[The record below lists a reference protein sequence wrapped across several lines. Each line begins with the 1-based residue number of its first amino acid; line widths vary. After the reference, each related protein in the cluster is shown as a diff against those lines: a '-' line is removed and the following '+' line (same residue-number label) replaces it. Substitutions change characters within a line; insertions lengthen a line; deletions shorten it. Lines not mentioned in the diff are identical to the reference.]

1 MTEGASKLLTR
12 LSTAQ
17 IGRCGELL
25 VQYRLLAHGVESAS
39 LTTDSG
45 IDLVAYSP
53 LSERAFTIQVKSALR
68 PKPAGGRGRPTMDW
82 WLREDSPAEFVALT
96 DLSRDRVW
104 LFSHQELD
112 RLAQQRSSGRLH
124 FYFYIE
130 GELPTQQ
137 YTGESFY
144 AAHLL
149 ENRIAEM
156 FAADDRNIIGK
167 QDDPR

>member
-1 MTEGASKLLTR
+1 VIGGEIEPLR
-12 LSTAQ
+12 PLSTAQ

-25 VQYRLLAHGVESAS
+25 VQYRLLSHGVESAP

-53 LSERAFTIQVKSALR
+53 LCERAFTIQVKSALR
-68 PKPAGGRGRPTMDW
+68 PKQAGGHGRLTMDW
-82 WLREDSPAEFVALT
+82 WLREDSPAELVALT

-130 GELPTQQ
+130 GQLPTQQ
-137 YTGESFY
+137 HTGESFY
-144 AAHLL
+144 VAHLL
-149 ENRIAEM
+149 ENRIAGIFTEE
-156 FAADDRNIIGK
+156 DRNITDEQG
-167 QDDPR
+167 DPT